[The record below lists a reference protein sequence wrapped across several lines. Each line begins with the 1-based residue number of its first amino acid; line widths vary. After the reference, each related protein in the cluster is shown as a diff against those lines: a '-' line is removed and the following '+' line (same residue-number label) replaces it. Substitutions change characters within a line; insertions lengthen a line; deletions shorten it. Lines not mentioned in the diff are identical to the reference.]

1 MLPCCDHCAHQQ
13 SFPASPRRV
22 AHLDGPLILPVWP
35 VYVDASRRTCREFA
49 GALVNGDCFELEFL
63 VDVDG
68 LQDVVWSVEDDER
81 ITGDVD
87 LYEKRVSFHMRH
99 VVSGHTII

>member
-1 MLPCCDHCAHQQ
+1 
-13 SFPASPRRV
+13 V
-22 AHLDGPLILPVWP
+22 AHLDGTLILPVWP

>member
-1 MLPCCDHCAHQQ
+1 
-13 SFPASPRRV
+13 V

-81 ITGDVD
+81 VTGNVN
-87 LYEKRVSFHMRH
+87 LYEKRVSLHMRP
-99 VVSGHTII
+99 VVSGRTIVWRPSHRP

>member
-1 MLPCCDHCAHQQ
+1 M
-13 SFPASPRRV
+13 
-22 AHLDGPLILPVWP
+22 
-35 VYVDASRRTCREFA
+35 
-49 GALVNGDCFELEFL
+49 VNGDCFELEFL

-99 VVSGHTII
+99 VVSGHTIIWRPSHRP

>member
-1 MLPCCDHCAHQQ
+1 M
-13 SFPASPRRV
+13 
-22 AHLDGPLILPVWP
+22 
-35 VYVDASRRTCREFA
+35 
-49 GALVNGDCFELEFL
+49 VNGDCFELEFL

-87 LYEKRVSFHMRH
+87 LYEKRVSLHKRH
-99 VVSGHTII
+99 VVSGHTIIWRPSHRP

>member
-1 MLPCCDHCAHQQ
+1 M
-13 SFPASPRRV
+13 
-22 AHLDGPLILPVWP
+22 
-35 VYVDASRRTCREFA
+35 
-49 GALVNGDCFELEFL
+49 VNGDCFELEFL

-87 LYEKRVSFHMRH
+87 LYEKRVSIHVRHMM
-99 VVSGHTII
+99 SGHTIIWRPSHRP

>member
-1 MLPCCDHCAHQQ
+1 
-13 SFPASPRRV
+13 
-22 AHLDGPLILPVWP
+22 
-35 VYVDASRRTCREFA
+35 
-49 GALVNGDCFELEFL
+49 LVNGDCFELEFL

-68 LQDVVWSVEDDER
+68 LQDVVRSVEDDER

-87 LYEKRVSFHMRH
+87 LYEKRVSLHERH

>member
-1 MLPCCDHCAHQQ
+1 
-13 SFPASPRRV
+13 
-22 AHLDGPLILPVWP
+22 
-35 VYVDASRRTCREFA
+35 
-49 GALVNGDCFELEFL
+49 LVNGDCFELEFL

-87 LYEKRVSFHMRH
+87 LYEKRVSLHKRH
-99 VVSGHTII
+99 VVSGHTIIWRPSHRP

>member
-1 MLPCCDHCAHQQ
+1 M
-13 SFPASPRRV
+13 
-22 AHLDGPLILPVWP
+22 
-35 VYVDASRRTCREFA
+35 
-49 GALVNGDCFELEFL
+49 VNGDCFKLEFL

-87 LYEKRVSFHMRH
+87 LYEKRVSLHKRH
-99 VVSGHTII
+99 VVSGHTIIWRPSHRP